1 MPNLRVHVNGNCC
14 CACCAGLALGYVL
27 FGHLHANGEE
37 LKPTHPESLEQSVID
52 QEEGSFLLKQIG
64 NYQRNISPGLHA
76 SAGTDKICKFEPSCS
91 EYAREAIQ
99 KHGSV
104 KGTMKALGRLA
115 RCNPLNKGGYDP
127 V

>member
-1 MPNLRVHVNGNCC
+1 MVRIHVNGNCC
-14 CACCAGLALGYVL
+14 CACCAGLALGYFL
-27 FGHLHANGEE
+27 FGGPAHCEE
-37 LKPTHPESLEQSVID
+37 LEPTHPESLEQSVID

-76 SAGTDKICKFEPSCS
+76 SAGTDQICKFEPSCS
-91 EYAREAIQ
+91 EYAREAIL
-99 KHGSV
+99 KHGQA
-104 KGTMKALGRLA
+104 KGTMKALARLA